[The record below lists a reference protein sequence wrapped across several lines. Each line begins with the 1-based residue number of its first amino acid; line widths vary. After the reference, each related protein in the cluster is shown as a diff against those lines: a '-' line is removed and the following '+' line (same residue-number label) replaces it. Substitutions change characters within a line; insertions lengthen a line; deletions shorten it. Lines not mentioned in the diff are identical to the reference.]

1 MSRQQRDLK
10 RERTWRRHI
19 AEQRASGQTIRAYCD
34 ARQIRETSFYFWR
47 TEIAKRDREAAAEPN
62 TVPKTAAFV
71 PVAVVASSTT
81 ASSAIDIRLASGH
94 HLRVRAGCD
103 CRLLAEVVAVLQAR
117 PETEGRPC

>member
-19 AEQRASGQTIRAYCD
+19 AEQRASGLTIRAYCD
-34 ARQIRETSFYFWR
+34 ARQIRETAFYFWR
-47 TEIAKRDREAAAEPN
+47 TEIAKRDREAASEP
-62 TVPKTAAFV
+62 KAAAAFV
-71 PVAVVASSTT
+71 PVAVVANSSP